1 MTPNVCIAIA
11 PRTLRALMDFQ
22 RDHCKEGELCELAD
36 QAIHDWLAHQ
46 LELAKPA
53 GQRGYFWKALFLP
66 DGTRLRIA
74 SHATTRYAAIVGDDL
89 VYNAMCMS
97 PNQFAQHAIGT
108 VHNAWSAIY
117 IQMPGERT
125 WTQAQRLRR
134 ALQEQERLAS
144 LPHFRPRQEPPAAPA
159 APPRAPQTALPP
171 AARPLPQSVLL
182 APQLRHDCPERRH
195 AYRRAEDLLLD

>member
-1 MTPNVCIAIA
+1 MTPSICIAVT

-22 RDHCKEGELCELAD
+22 RDHRLEDELSQLAD
-36 QAIHDWLAHQ
+36 LAIHEWLQRQ

-74 SHATTRYAAIVGDDL
+74 NHSATRYAAIVGDDL

-97 PNQFAQHAIGT
+97 PNQFAQQALGT
-108 VHNAWSAIY
+108 VHNAWSSIY
-117 IQMPGERT
+117 IQMPGERA
-125 WTQAQRLRR
+125 WTQAQRMRR
-134 ALQEQERLAS
+134 AQQESERLAS
-144 LPHFRPRQEPPAAPA
+144 LPRLPRSQGHAQPPKQDAEPAPA
-159 APPRAPQTALPP
+159 TRALP
-171 AARPLPQSVLL
+171 QEVLL
-182 APQLRHDCPERRH
+182 TPQLRHDCAERRH

>member
-1 MTPNVCIAIA
+1 MAPNVCIAVT

-22 RDHCKEGELCELAD
+22 RDHCKEDELCQLAD
-36 QAIHDWLAHQ
+36 AAIHEWLERQ

-74 SHATTRYAAIVGDDL
+74 SHTATRYAAIVGDDL
-89 VYNAMCMS
+89 VYDAMCMS
-97 PNQFAQHAIGT
+97 PNQFAQQAIGT
-108 VHNAWSAIY
+108 VHNAWNSIY
-117 IQMPGERT
+117 IQMPGERA

-134 ALQEQERLAS
+134 ALQEEERLAR
-144 LPHFRPRQEPPAAPA
+144 LPRLQPRSQPPVPPIPKPGAERTAPA
-159 APPRAPQTALPP
+159 
-171 AARPLPQSVLL
+171 LPQGALL
-182 APQLRHDCPERRH
+182 APQRRHDCVERRH